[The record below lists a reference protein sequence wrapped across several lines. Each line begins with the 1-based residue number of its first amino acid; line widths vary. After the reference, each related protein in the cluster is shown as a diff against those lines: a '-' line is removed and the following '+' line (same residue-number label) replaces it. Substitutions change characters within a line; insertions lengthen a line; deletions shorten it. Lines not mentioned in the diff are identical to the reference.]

1 MSNIEIDDLL
11 VALDDVDNHSILN
24 MTSEKIKNVKLSA
37 LHDLG
42 ITNDMVNN
50 MMLTLDNYIYA
61 DEIPDLKVG
70 SFIRWI
76 PLKDPNKIYLTRGG
90 YICDVNICEKGVY
103 IVMKNQF
110 NKYFQVS
117 LNNCLI
123 FRKLNNEEK
132 ILLAAMNYLN
142 K

>member
-117 LNNCLI
+117 LNNCVI